1 MTQRVP
7 KIVVVGTCYVDM
19 AVKCSQVPA
28 PGETFIGSGFSCNCA
43 GGGVN
48 QSIAAAQCGCDV
60 SLVGKIGSDCFS
72 YMVSSALKE
81 KNIDISFLDVADAK
95 NTGTS
100 MTFVDSDGENAT
112 VFSPGANFAINP
124 ELIESIP
131 VEQLIA
137 SCDAC
142 LIDAALPSGVIS
154 AAINMAEMRGTKSI
168 LTVKLDSDETLRGI
182 GNLPTNYKYVDIL
195 IVEVE
200 DCSSLDKA
208 ISSNMQ
214 LANQI
219 GANLISQGFETVVV
233 NTGRKDVCIFNRD
246 GVNRVKSYELDIV
259 DRSCSQDSFAAALAA
274 SIASGDSIERAVSFA
289 NAAFAI
295 TASRYG
301 FQESLPTK
309 EEILR
314 LLLERND

>member
-19 AVKCSQVPA
+19 AVKCSQIPA
-28 PGETFIGSGFSCNCA
+28 PGGTLLGNGFSCNCA

-48 QSIAAAQCGCDV
+48 QSIAAVQCGCGV
-60 SLVGKIGSDCFS
+60 SLIGKIGSDCFS
-72 YMVSSALKE
+72 DMISSFLAE
-81 KNIDISFLDVADAK
+81 KNVDISFLDVADAK

-100 MTFVDSDGENAT
+100 MTFVNSDGENAT
-112 VFSPGANFAINP
+112 VFSPGANSAISP
-124 ELIESIP
+124 EFIESIP

-142 LIDAALPSGVIS
+142 LIDAALPSKVIS
-154 AAINMAEMRGTKSI
+154 AAINMAEMRGTKSL
-168 LTVKLDSDETLRGI
+168 LTIKLDSDETARCM
-182 GNLPTNYKYVDIL
+182 GNLPENYKYVDIL
-195 IVEVE
+195 VVEVE
-200 DCSSLDKA
+200 DYSSFDKVVP
-208 ISSNMQ
+208 SNMQ
-214 LANQI
+214 LI
-219 GANLISQGFETVVV
+219 SRVGANLVSQGFETVVI
-233 NTGRKDVCIFNRD
+233 NTGKREVHIFNRD
-246 GVNRVKSYELDIV
+246 GVGRVKSYELEIV

-274 SIASGDSIERAVSFA
+274 SIASGDNIERAVSFA

-301 FQESLPTK
+301 YQESLPTK
-309 EEILR
+309 EEIIK